1 MSSNTEYM
9 RTYMKTRYHD
19 RREEAIAI
27 LGGSCK
33 VCGNTDNLE
42 VDHID
47 RSTKTMSFDEM
58 RSVSRERFLGEL
70 KLCQLLCKAH
80 HEAKTAAENAVGH
93 GEGKTGKKNCFCEL
107 CKPLKYEA
115 NKEYKRRY
123 RDKLRKQKIDAR

>member
-9 RTYMKTRYHD
+9 RPYMKTRYHD
-19 RREEAIAI
+19 RREEAVAI

-93 GEGKTGKKNCFCEL
+93 GEGKTG
-107 CKPLKYEA
+107 
-115 NKEYKRRY
+115 
-123 RDKLRKQKIDAR
+123 